1 MSTWSSQVCSL
12 CDNGRELMHKDGLS
26 SRSRTW
32 NCSFDACLFLKLTW
46 VCFHLKT
53 SGFIFLDSR
62 PKLPKHGR
70 KFSLVFK
77 LLIFWPSMFPVPCHT
92 SGKGDIA
99 HGCWA
104 ISSPTARTMSTGT
117 PEPPRN
123 PGAQG
128 TDPSSHAVHAHLS
141 YFEYVLSICHLSNPH
156 KPYFFYWM
164 EVQEKIN
171 MFLEIQFSYMMGK
184 IR

>member
-70 KFSLVFK
+70 KFSLVFQVINF
-77 LLIFWPSMFPVPCHT
+77 LTIHVPRPMSHIGQGRHRSWMLGNIFTH
-92 SGKGDIA
+92 
-99 HGCWA
+99 
-104 ISSPTARTMSTGT
+104 SPHNEHRYPGTT
-117 PEPPRN
+117 PEPRGHRALIPAPMR
-123 PGAQG
+123 
-128 TDPSSHAVHAHLS
+128 SMR
-141 YFEYVLSICHLSNPH
+141 I
-156 KPYFFYWM
+156 
-164 EVQEKIN
+164 
-171 MFLEIQFSYMMGK
+171 
-184 IR
+184 